1 MTGGGEEPELQGV
14 ERAAGRAGGRL
25 ERIGRPFGL
34 VLLRGKSLPKI
45 EQCLRQWVE
54 FSRFAA
60 VFARF
65 AAHRVILTATGGL
78 RQRDTAAQRKA
89 CAAQHFRAILRDRP
103 ATAAVRAAS
112 GPGFTQRL
120 EDDPMTD
127 TPGKD
132 SPVITIKKY
141 ANRRLY
147 NTATSSYVTLE
158 HLAKMVKEG
167 VDFVVL
173 DAKTNEDLTRQVLTQ
188 IIIEEE
194 AKGENLLPINF
205 LRQMIGLYGHG
216 MQGLVPRYLDLSME
230 SFSRNQQQIRSYMED
245 TFTGLFP
252 FGDKINEMGKR
263 NMAMFEDA
271 MKMFTPFPGANSPAG
286 RGAAEPAGDSES
298 PEIRDLKAKLDA
310 LQNQLDQLLRAK
322 K

>member
-1 MTGGGEEPELQGV
+1 
-14 ERAAGRAGGRL
+14 
-25 ERIGRPFGL
+25 
-34 VLLRGKSLPKI
+34 
-45 EQCLRQWVE
+45 
-54 FSRFAA
+54 
-60 VFARF
+60 
-65 AAHRVILTATGGL
+65 
-78 RQRDTAAQRKA
+78 
-89 CAAQHFRAILRDRP
+89 
-103 ATAAVRAAS
+103 
-112 GPGFTQRL
+112 
-120 EDDPMTD
+120 MTD
-127 TPGKD
+127 TPGTD

-158 HLAKMVKEG
+158 HLAQMVKEG

-194 AKGENLLPINF
+194 AKGENLLPIKF

-230 SFSRNQQQIRSYMED
+230 SFSRNQQQIRSYMEE
-245 TFTGLFP
+245 TFSGLFP
-252 FGDKINEMGKR
+252 FGDKLNEMGKR

-271 MKMFTPFPGANSPAG
+271 MKMFSPFPAAQGGATRPADDG
-286 RGAAEPAGDSES
+286 EGES
-298 PEIRDLKAKLDA
+298 AEIRDLKAKLDT

>member
-1 MTGGGEEPELQGV
+1 
-14 ERAAGRAGGRL
+14 
-25 ERIGRPFGL
+25 
-34 VLLRGKSLPKI
+34 
-45 EQCLRQWVE
+45 
-54 FSRFAA
+54 
-60 VFARF
+60 
-65 AAHRVILTATGGL
+65 
-78 RQRDTAAQRKA
+78 
-89 CAAQHFRAILRDRP
+89 
-103 ATAAVRAAS
+103 
-112 GPGFTQRL
+112 
-120 EDDPMTD
+120 MTD
-127 TPGKD
+127 TPGTD

-147 NTATSSYVTLE
+147 NTSTSSYVTLE

-263 NMAMFEDA
+263 NMAIFEDA
-271 MKMFTPFPGANSPAG
+271 MKMFTPFPGAA
-286 RGAAEPAGDSES
+286 RGAGAEPAGEGES
-298 PEIRDLKAKLDA
+298 AEIRDLKAKLDS
-310 LQNQLDQLLRAK
+310 LQGQLDQLLRAK

>member
-1 MTGGGEEPELQGV
+1 
-14 ERAAGRAGGRL
+14 
-25 ERIGRPFGL
+25 
-34 VLLRGKSLPKI
+34 
-45 EQCLRQWVE
+45 
-54 FSRFAA
+54 
-60 VFARF
+60 
-65 AAHRVILTATGGL
+65 
-78 RQRDTAAQRKA
+78 
-89 CAAQHFRAILRDRP
+89 
-103 ATAAVRAAS
+103 
-112 GPGFTQRL
+112 
-120 EDDPMTD
+120 MTD
-127 TPGKD
+127 TPGTDK
-132 SPVITIKKY
+132 PVVTIKKY

-147 NTATSSYVTLE
+147 NTSTSSYVTLE

-230 SFSRNQQQIRSYMED
+230 SFSRNQQQIRSYMEE

-252 FGDKINEMGKR
+252 FGDKISEMGKR
-263 NMAMFEDA
+263 NMAIFEDA
-271 MKMFTPFPGANSPAG
+271 MKMFTPFPGATRG
-286 RGAAEPAGDSES
+286 GAAPESATEGES

-310 LQNQLDQLLRAK
+310 LQGQLDQLLRAK

>member
-1 MTGGGEEPELQGV
+1 
-14 ERAAGRAGGRL
+14 
-25 ERIGRPFGL
+25 
-34 VLLRGKSLPKI
+34 
-45 EQCLRQWVE
+45 
-54 FSRFAA
+54 
-60 VFARF
+60 
-65 AAHRVILTATGGL
+65 
-78 RQRDTAAQRKA
+78 
-89 CAAQHFRAILRDRP
+89 
-103 ATAAVRAAS
+103 
-112 GPGFTQRL
+112 
-120 EDDPMTD
+120 MTD
-127 TPGKD
+127 TPGTD

-158 HLAKMVKEG
+158 HLAQMVKEG

-205 LRQMIGLYGHG
+205 LRQMIGFYGHG

-230 SFSRNQQQIRSYMED
+230 SFSRNQQQIRSYMEE

-252 FGDKINEMGKR
+252 FGDKISEMGKR

-271 MKMFTPFPGANSPAG
+271 MKMFSPFPGMT
-286 RGAAEPAGDSES
+286 RGAGAEPAASGDGES
-298 PEIRDLKAKLDA
+298 AEIRDLKAKLDM
-310 LQNQLDQLLRAK
+310 LQGQLDQLLRAK

>member
-1 MTGGGEEPELQGV
+1 
-14 ERAAGRAGGRL
+14 
-25 ERIGRPFGL
+25 
-34 VLLRGKSLPKI
+34 
-45 EQCLRQWVE
+45 
-54 FSRFAA
+54 
-60 VFARF
+60 
-65 AAHRVILTATGGL
+65 
-78 RQRDTAAQRKA
+78 
-89 CAAQHFRAILRDRP
+89 
-103 ATAAVRAAS
+103 
-112 GPGFTQRL
+112 
-120 EDDPMTD
+120 MTD
-127 TPGKD
+127 TPGTD

-230 SFSRNQQQIRSYMED
+230 SFSRNQQQIRSYMEE

-252 FGDKINEMGKR
+252 FGGKISEMSKR

-271 MKMFTPFPGANSPAG
+271 MKMFSPFPGAQNAAG
-286 RGAAEPAGDSES
+286 RSATEPAAEGET
-298 PEIRDLKAKLDA
+298 PEIRELKAKLDA

>member
-1 MTGGGEEPELQGV
+1 
-14 ERAAGRAGGRL
+14 
-25 ERIGRPFGL
+25 
-34 VLLRGKSLPKI
+34 
-45 EQCLRQWVE
+45 
-54 FSRFAA
+54 
-60 VFARF
+60 
-65 AAHRVILTATGGL
+65 
-78 RQRDTAAQRKA
+78 
-89 CAAQHFRAILRDRP
+89 
-103 ATAAVRAAS
+103 
-112 GPGFTQRL
+112 
-120 EDDPMTD
+120 MTD

-271 MKMFTPFPGANSPAG
+271 MKMFTPFPGANSAAG

-310 LQNQLDQLLRAK
+310 LQSQLDQLLRAK

>member
-1 MTGGGEEPELQGV
+1 
-14 ERAAGRAGGRL
+14 
-25 ERIGRPFGL
+25 
-34 VLLRGKSLPKI
+34 
-45 EQCLRQWVE
+45 
-54 FSRFAA
+54 
-60 VFARF
+60 
-65 AAHRVILTATGGL
+65 
-78 RQRDTAAQRKA
+78 
-89 CAAQHFRAILRDRP
+89 
-103 ATAAVRAAS
+103 
-112 GPGFTQRL
+112 
-120 EDDPMTD
+120 MTD
-127 TPGKD
+127 SPGTDK
-132 SPVITIKKY
+132 PVITIKKY

-158 HLAKMVKEG
+158 HLAQMVKEG

-205 LRQMIGLYGHG
+205 LRQMIGFYGHG

-230 SFSRNQQQIRSYMED
+230 SFSRNQQQIRSYMEE

-252 FGDKINEMGKR
+252 FGDKISEMGKR

-271 MKMFTPFPGANSPAG
+271 MKMFSPFPGAPNYPG
-286 RGAAEPAGDSES
+286 RGAAADPTAEGES
-298 PEIRDLKAKLDA
+298 AEIRDLKAKLDT
-310 LQNQLDQLLRAK
+310 LQSQLDQLLRAK

>member
-1 MTGGGEEPELQGV
+1 
-14 ERAAGRAGGRL
+14 
-25 ERIGRPFGL
+25 
-34 VLLRGKSLPKI
+34 
-45 EQCLRQWVE
+45 
-54 FSRFAA
+54 
-60 VFARF
+60 
-65 AAHRVILTATGGL
+65 
-78 RQRDTAAQRKA
+78 
-89 CAAQHFRAILRDRP
+89 
-103 ATAAVRAAS
+103 
-112 GPGFTQRL
+112 
-120 EDDPMTD
+120 MTD
-127 TPGKD
+127 TPGTD

-158 HLAKMVKEG
+158 HLAQMVKEG

-194 AKGENLLPINF
+194 AKGENLLPIKF

-230 SFSRNQQQIRSYMED
+230 SFSRNQQQIRSYMEE
-245 TFTGLFP
+245 TFSGLFP
-252 FGDKINEMGKR
+252 FGDKLNEMGKR

-271 MKMFTPFPGANSPAG
+271 MKMFSPFPAAQGGASRPS
-286 RGAAEPAGDSES
+286 SEDGEGES
-298 PEIRDLKAKLDA
+298 AEIRDLKAKLDT
-310 LQNQLDQLLRAK
+310 LQSQLDQLLRAK

>member
-1 MTGGGEEPELQGV
+1 
-14 ERAAGRAGGRL
+14 
-25 ERIGRPFGL
+25 
-34 VLLRGKSLPKI
+34 
-45 EQCLRQWVE
+45 
-54 FSRFAA
+54 
-60 VFARF
+60 
-65 AAHRVILTATGGL
+65 
-78 RQRDTAAQRKA
+78 
-89 CAAQHFRAILRDRP
+89 
-103 ATAAVRAAS
+103 
-112 GPGFTQRL
+112 
-120 EDDPMTD
+120 MTD
-127 TPGKD
+127 TPGTD
-132 SPVITIKKY
+132 RPVITIKKY

-158 HLAKMVKEG
+158 HLAQMVKEG

-230 SFSRNQQQIRSYMED
+230 SFSRNQQQIRSYMEE

-271 MKMFTPFPGANSPAG
+271 MKMFAPFPGAPG
-286 RGAAEPAGDSES
+286 GASRTEPAGDGES
-298 PEIRDLKAKLDA
+298 AEIRDLKAKLDA
-310 LQNQLDQLLRAK
+310 LQGQLDQLLRAAK

>member
-1 MTGGGEEPELQGV
+1 
-14 ERAAGRAGGRL
+14 
-25 ERIGRPFGL
+25 
-34 VLLRGKSLPKI
+34 
-45 EQCLRQWVE
+45 
-54 FSRFAA
+54 
-60 VFARF
+60 
-65 AAHRVILTATGGL
+65 
-78 RQRDTAAQRKA
+78 
-89 CAAQHFRAILRDRP
+89 
-103 ATAAVRAAS
+103 
-112 GPGFTQRL
+112 
-120 EDDPMTD
+120 MTD
-127 TPGKD
+127 TPGTD
-132 SPVITIKKY
+132 RPVVTIKKY

-147 NTATSSYVTLE
+147 NTSTSSYVTLE

-230 SFSRNQQQIRSYMED
+230 SFSRNQQQIRSYMEE

-252 FGDKINEMGKR
+252 FGDKISEMGKR
-263 NMAMFEDA
+263 NMAIFEDA
-271 MKMFTPFPGANSPAG
+271 MKMFTPFPGATRG
-286 RGAAEPAGDSES
+286 GAAPESATEGES

-310 LQNQLDQLLRAK
+310 LQGQLDQLLRAK

>member
-1 MTGGGEEPELQGV
+1 
-14 ERAAGRAGGRL
+14 
-25 ERIGRPFGL
+25 
-34 VLLRGKSLPKI
+34 
-45 EQCLRQWVE
+45 
-54 FSRFAA
+54 
-60 VFARF
+60 
-65 AAHRVILTATGGL
+65 
-78 RQRDTAAQRKA
+78 
-89 CAAQHFRAILRDRP
+89 
-103 ATAAVRAAS
+103 
-112 GPGFTQRL
+112 
-120 EDDPMTD
+120 MTD
-127 TPGKD
+127 TPGTD

-158 HLAKMVKEG
+158 HLAQMVKEG
-167 VDFVVL
+167 LDFVVL

-271 MKMFTPFPGANSPAG
+271 MKMFAPFPGAPGAS
-286 RGAAEPAGDSES
+286 RAAEAAGDGES
-298 PEIRDLKAKLDA
+298 AEIRDLKAKLDA
-310 LQNQLDQLLRAK
+310 LQGQLDQLLRAAK